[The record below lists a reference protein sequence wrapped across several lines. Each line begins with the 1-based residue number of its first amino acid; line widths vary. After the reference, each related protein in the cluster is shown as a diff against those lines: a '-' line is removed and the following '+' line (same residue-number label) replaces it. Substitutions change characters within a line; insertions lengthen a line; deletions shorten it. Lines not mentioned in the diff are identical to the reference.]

1 MAGLQIYPEELGME
15 NQVLNEF
22 RMMLIETDV
31 ANFDRR
37 QLDSTMRTLQ
47 PYVFCSHLSFMV
59 S

>member
-1 MAGLQIYPEELGME
+1 MAGMQIFPEELGME
-15 NQVLNEF
+15 NQVLTGF
-22 RMMLIETDV
+22 RMMFTETDV

-37 QLDSTMRTLQ
+37 QLDSAMRTLQ

>member
-1 MAGLQIYPEELGME
+1 MAGMQICPEELGME
-15 NQVLNEF
+15 NQVLTGF
-22 RMMLIETDV
+22 RMMFTETDV

-37 QLDSTMRTLQ
+37 QLDSAMRTLQ